1 MNGKIYTN
9 SFDNPLTP
17 ITKSLYLQALKCQN
31 AFHLIREGVI
41 QKPNTAS
48 FGGYLEWGDFLSL
61 CKRLFPDTP
70 TVEKST
76 NREESIEISANYLK
90 QNISHF
96 GSQLRFQN
104 FVGSV
109 ELMEYD
115 KERDG
120 WILWDFRPIGS
131 IKQDILR
138 SFFFYQKLVEGLG
151 YRVLGFKLIRIQTK
165 FVYKGG
171 EIPSEDYLLIDDV
184 TPRMESEFGV
194 REEEWNLFLQTIQTG
209 DEGSFPYSF
218 LENKPSCRS
227 LKTCLSPSHCAK
239 GKEAAKEIFDYRDS
253 SELAKQWFQSGYSSY
268 ESVPDSELSPIQK
281 IQKESHRSG
290 KVHFDTMALS
300 QYLSNVTKSVAFLDF
315 ESINP
320 YLPIYPETKP
330 FQHIPYLYSLH
341 IWDQETDTLTHKTYL
356 HDDLG
361 SDPRKNVMEHLQ
373 NDLPKGITIF
383 SFNDFFEK
391 LIIQESASVF
401 PEYLEFWDSIK
412 SMFIDLAL
420 PFKKLWIYHP
430 GQNGKASLK
439 EILPC
444 FSDESHFGLTIREG
458 QDANYQYLRLI
469 KKQVTAEEKKH
480 VLEDLIAY
488 CKLDSYGLF
497 LIYRMLQERLSVI

>member
-1 MNGKIYTN
+1 M
-9 SFDNPLTP
+9 TP
-17 ITKSLYLQALKCQN
+17 ITKSLYLQYLKCQN
-31 AFHLIREGVI
+31 AFHLIREGIVS
-41 QKPNTAS
+41 KPNSTS
-48 FGGYLEWGDFLSL
+48 FGGYLEWGEFLTL
-61 CKRLFPDTP
+61 CKDQFPNNP

-76 NREESIEISANYLK
+76 NREESFLQSEVYL
-90 QNISHF
+90 NGNVSHF

-109 ELMEYD
+109 EFMEYE
-115 KERDG
+115 KEREG

-138 SFFFYQKLVEGLG
+138 SFFFYKTLAEGMG
-151 YRVLGFKLIRIQTK
+151 YRVLGCKVIRIQTK

-171 EIPSEDYLLIDDV
+171 PILPEEYLLVDDV
-184 TPRMESEFGV
+184 TPRMESERGK
-194 REEEWNLFLQTIQTG
+194 REEEWNQFLENLEATKNNPI
-209 DEGSFPYSF
+209 SYSF
-218 LENKPSCRS
+218 LNHSPSCRS
-227 LKTCLSPSHCAK
+227 LKTCLSPAHCAM
-239 GKEAAKEIFDYRDS
+239 GREQTKEIFEYRDS
-253 SELAKQWFQSGYSSY
+253 SELAKQWFASGYNSY
-268 ESVPDSELSPIQK
+268 DSVPDSELSPIQK
-281 IQKESHRSG
+281 IQKEAHKSG
-290 KVHFDTMALS
+290 TVHFDKQSLS
-300 QYLSNVTKSVAFLDF
+300 SYLSNVTKSVAFLDF

-320 YLPIYPETKP
+320 YIPIYPETKP

-341 IWDQETDTLTHKTYL
+341 IWDIETDSLTHKTYL
-356 HDDLG
+356 HEDVG
-361 SDPRKNVMEHLQ
+361 SDPRQSILFHLQ
-373 NDLPKGITIF
+373 KDLPEGITIF

-391 LIIQESASVF
+391 LIIQESATAF
-401 PEYLEFWDSIK
+401 PEYLEFWDSVK

-420 PFKKLWIYHP
+420 PFKKLWVYHP

-469 KKQVTAEEKKH
+469 KKQVTAEEKKR

-497 LIYRMLQERLSVI
+497 LIYRMLIEKLSVI